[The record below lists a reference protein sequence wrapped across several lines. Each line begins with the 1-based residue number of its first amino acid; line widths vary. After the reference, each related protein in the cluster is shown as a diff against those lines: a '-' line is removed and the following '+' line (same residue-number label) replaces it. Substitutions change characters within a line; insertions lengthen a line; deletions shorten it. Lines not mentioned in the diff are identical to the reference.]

1 MIYYL
6 STKKKKKQLKSIN
19 FIEIKVVCVPWEQR
33 ILLLVN
39 IVQKY
44 LIVENVEN
52 SEDFKNGENSPYS
65 PGFGDISPFPPFSTT

>member
-1 MIYYL
+1 MEKKLKNRSFCFIIYDLLPVYK
-6 STKKKKKQLKSIN
+6 KKKKKQLKSIN

-44 LIVENVEN
+44 LIVENVE
-52 SEDFKNGENSPYS
+52 SQK
-65 PGFGDISPFPPFSTT
+65 

>member
-1 MIYYL
+1 MEKKLKNRSFCFIIYDLLPVY
-6 STKKKKKQLKSIN
+6 KKKKKQLKSIN

-44 LIVENVEN
+44 LIVENVE
-52 SEDFKNGENSPYS
+52 SQK
-65 PGFGDISPFPPFSTT
+65 